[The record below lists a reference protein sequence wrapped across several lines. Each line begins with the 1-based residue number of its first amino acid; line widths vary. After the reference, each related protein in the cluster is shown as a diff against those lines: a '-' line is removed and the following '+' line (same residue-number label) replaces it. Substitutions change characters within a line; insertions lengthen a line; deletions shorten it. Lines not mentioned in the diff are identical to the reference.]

1 MTSTTIS
8 VKLPARLL
16 EEIPAAG
23 NGRSAFIIKAIEEK
37 LARRKSEEW
46 QPKTARGARM
56 ASLLKKGKRERLPLL
71 SEAEVER
78 ELAVRRGR
86 NF

>member
-23 NGRSAFIIKAIEEK
+23 NGRSAFIMKAIEEK
-37 LARRKSEEW
+37 LARRKSEQW
-46 QPKTARGARM
+46 KPKTARGERM
-56 ASLLKKGKRERLPLL
+56 AALLRKGKTERLPLL

-78 ELAVRRGR
+78 ELAMRRGR
-86 NF
+86 EF